1 MGSQG
6 DAEYEVE
13 AILAHKRAGRRAG
26 GAMEYL
32 IRLKGYDPSEDSW
45 EPAGGWGNAQE
56 LLKDNKKRNKL
67 L

>member
-1 MGSQG
+1 MDSQG

-13 AILAHKRAGRRAG
+13 AILAHRRAGRRAG

-32 IRLKGYDPSEDSW
+32 IRWKGYDPSEDSW
-45 EPAGGWGNAQE
+45 EPAGGLGNAKE
-56 LLKDNKKRNKL
+56 SLKEYKKRNKL